1 MADKV
6 AKLPS
11 LVNNLITNQGV
22 TLFPAV
28 WRFFVDFNG
37 GKTSRRSAANN

>member
-1 MADKV
+1 MADTV

-22 TLFPAV
+22 TLFPFHDPIPIPYSHSQV
-28 WRFFVDFNG
+28 
-37 GKTSRRSAANN
+37 